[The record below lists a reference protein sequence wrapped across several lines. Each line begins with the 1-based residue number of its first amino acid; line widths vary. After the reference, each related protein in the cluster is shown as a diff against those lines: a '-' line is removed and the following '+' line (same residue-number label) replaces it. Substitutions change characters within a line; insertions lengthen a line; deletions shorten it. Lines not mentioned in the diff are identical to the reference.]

1 MILVIQNNQLTS
13 VVLNSELGTVPP
25 RRTVTIPV
33 TIAQL
38 EAIRPTLVRL
48 ASTGAISW
56 ATNKN
61 PDSSD
66 DGAEGAT
73 IAYVDGS
80 GPGGF
85 VTGPISS
92 TNNAVPRFDGV
103 DGTSLKDSVVTVSDG
118 GNISTP
124 GTVDGRDV
132 SVDGA
137 KLDTIETNADVT
149 DAANVAAAGAVM
161 DSDFAGSN
169 VGFLRRVG
177 AGSYTVL
184 QDNLL
189 AVVGPTSS
197 SDSSLGYSVGS
208 LWVDVV
214 ARQIYFC
221 ADASV
226 GAAVWRQIGA
236 GGGVTDHGALTG
248 LSDDDHTQYLLVN
261 GTRAMTGDLDMGG
274 QDVSNVGT
282 VDGRDVSADGTK
294 LDTIETNADVTDA
307 TNVAAAGAVMD
318 SDFTGT
324 HVGTLERT
332 GVGLYRVIRNNL
344 SSVTSPTASDDST
357 QNYQI
362 GSLWLNTIT
371 GRLRICVDAT
381 PGAAVWRPDTEVGG
395 LVTGWLAGG
404 ILSINGGDPARF
416 DLSSGNGLIVD
427 DSVPEF
433 RNITPVSWGAFT
445 SVVLTNLATQDFS
458 WIGIDS
464 AGAIVQIGGRAPT
477 SAERR
482 DNIWLG
488 RVVHANRTTIS
499 FFIDAPIGAGAP
511 EYTGIDLAAA
521 LGVFNVDGN
530 VYSSTGANL
539 ILQRTSGA
547 IWRLFSNIR
556 TDFKTPHVVSLLA
569 ASPIASFNYRYRNG
583 LGGWTEAPAAQV
595 VPNLYDDGTG
605 TLAAVPANRWTI
617 QRIRLSTTGLTI
629 AKYGQALYT
638 SKAEARAN
646 IFATIASD
654 PALSETVLRAYLIV
668 RGNATNLQDPDNE
681 FIEVSSGVAGG
692 GGGGS
697 SITDHGLLSGLAD
710 DDHTQYLLVNGTRA
724 MTGGLDMGNQAIS
737 NALTVNSRTMA
748 NLVDLAGQLGGTA
761 SSPDVRGVRE
771 TSGPTLLTMGAVAD
785 GEYFRRSGTSVI
797 GGIPG
802 GGSSTFRG
810 IRGFTLANY
819 LEAATPADLAGNASP
834 GFEIY
839 GLLNVDGLLRGS
851 LVVNNYIASTASEFV
866 GPGYHLWL
874 QGDRPRHSVTDGGG
888 TLLSNFLQE
897 WLLGTTFRKPLI
909 PISMGFNGTTRFLK
923 IAGQTIFSA
932 AMTGYTSSAN
942 PFRVGRPGGAATS
955 GALENATLFAL
966 AAKTDGILTDADHEE
981 ALRVFLSTGDLP
993 NGVFTSRWSFASLS
1007 VGAVPA
1013 MVPDAIGSNDLT
1025 LVGSLNVVDDKFS
1038 GLALVGDPAATS
1050 VKIGGQIGGST
1061 TVPDIRGVRE
1071 TSGPTLLTMGAVGD
1085 GKLFQ
1090 RSGSTIIGGAV
1101 ATEQFMQGF
1110 GSHPSDATQR
1120 AAWELPD
1127 NALDGQTAWT
1137 VFSVYARI
1145 GEPVGEE
1152 LVWSS
1157 SNVFGAD
1164 GGARLRQADTVFNF
1178 DFVDSAAAFTN
1189 ASSSPEDA
1197 YRRQVRMVVQVF
1209 DNGNVLGSVDGYFAN
1224 CFISGAAGAFNSN
1237 GRNIHIGSDAAG
1249 ATADP
1254 STQAGGLQS
1263 HALAYWGYTLRV
1275 VTATEI
1281 RAWFRACMRAAG
1293 FADIPSGGGLT
1304 RAYRASDANLGA
1316 GTWAPF
1322 IGTGTASKIGTKA
1335 LSLVT
1340 LPLDW

>member
-56 ATNKN
+56 ATGKN

-161 DSDFAGSN
+161 GSDFAGSN

-177 AGSYTVL
+177 AGSYSVL

-248 LSDDDHTQYLLVN
+248 LADDDHTQYLLVN
-261 GTRAMTGDLDMGG
+261 GVRAMTGDLDMGG

-307 TNVAAAGAVMD
+307 ANVAAAGAVME
-318 SDFTGT
+318 SDYTPAHSLLVQQSGTGSPSPLS
-324 HVGTLERT
+324 VG
-332 GVGLYRVIRNNL
+332 NNTIL
-344 SSVTSPTASDDST
+344 GRASD
-357 QNYQI
+357 
-362 GSLWLNTIT
+362 
-371 GRLRICVDAT
+371 
-381 PGAAVWRPDTEVGG
+381 GG
-395 LVTGWLAGG
+395 
-404 ILSINGGDPARF
+404 
-416 DLSSGNGLIVD
+416 
-427 DSVPEF
+427 
-433 RNITPVSWGAFT
+433 
-445 SVVLTNLATQDFS
+445 
-458 WIGIDS
+458 
-464 AGAIVQIGGRAPT
+464 
-477 SAERR
+477 
-482 DNIWLG
+482 
-488 RVVHANRTTIS
+488 
-499 FFIDAPIGAGAP
+499 
-511 EYTGIDLAAA
+511 
-521 LGVFNVDGN
+521 
-530 VYSSTGANL
+530 
-539 ILQRTSGA
+539 
-547 IWRLFSNIR
+547 
-556 TDFKTPHVVSLLA
+556 
-569 ASPIASFNYRYRNG
+569 SPIA
-583 LGGWTEAPAAQV
+583 
-595 VPNLYDDGTG
+595 
-605 TLAAVPANRWTI
+605 
-617 QRIRLSTTGLTI
+617 
-629 AKYGQALYT
+629 
-638 SKAEARAN
+638 
-646 IFATIASD
+646 
-654 PALSETVLRAYLIV
+654 ALSAASVKTILDYQGSEVDFTPNGDIAATDVQAAIV
-668 RGNATNLQDPDNE
+668 
-681 FIEVSSGVAGG
+681 EVRNDTDTKL
-692 GGGGS
+692 GS
-697 SITDHGLLSGLAD
+697 K
-710 DDHTQYLLVNGTRA
+710 
-724 MTGGLDMGNQAIS
+724 
-737 NALTVNSRTMA
+737 
-748 NLVDLAGQLGGTA
+748 VDLAGQLGGTA
-761 SSPDVRGVRE
+761 ASPDVRGVRE

-851 LVVNNYIASTASEFV
+851 LIVNNYIASTASEFV

-874 QGDRPRHSVTDGGG
+874 QGDRPRHSITDGSS

-897 WLLGTTFRKPLI
+897 WLLGTTFRKPLV
-909 PISMGFNGTTRFLK
+909 PLSMGFNGTTRFLK

-932 AMTGYTSSAN
+932 AMTGYTPSVN
-942 PFRVGRPGGAATS
+942 PFRVGRPGGSATS

-966 AAKTDGILTDADHEE
+966 AAKTDGVLTDAQHEE
-981 ALRVFLSTGDLP
+981 ALRIFLATGDLP
-993 NGVFTSRWSFASLS
+993 NGVFTSRWSFASLP
-1007 VGAVPA
+1007 VGSVPA
-1013 MVPDAIGSNDLT
+1013 TVTDAIGSNDLA
-1025 LVGSLNVVDDKFS
+1025 LVGSLSVVDDKFS
-1038 GLALVGDPAATS
+1038 GLALVGDPASTS

-1061 TVPDIRGVRE
+1061 TVPDVRGVRE
-1071 TSGPTLLTMGAVGD
+1071 TSGPTLLTFGAIADGQFFRRSGATAVGGDPVLIGGQLGGTAASPDVRGIRETSGPTLLTLGAIAD
-1085 GKLFQ
+1085 GEYA
-1090 RSGSTIIGGAV
+1090 RRVGSTLVGGNPSGGAV
-1101 ATEQFMQGF
+1101 NFDAVRGFSGSDYMTATTSDYQGDPTGYSLAVLARPRRRDPVDSVLLHTANTFINHTGYLVGWQVTQGF
-1110 GSHPSDATQR
+1110 YFSSGDGVSAPQFILGPAGS
-1120 AAWELPD
+1120 L
-1127 NALDGQTAWT
+1127 
-1137 VFSVYARI
+1137 
-1145 GEPVGEE
+1145 
-1152 LVWSS
+1152 
-1157 SNVFGAD
+1157 
-1164 GGARLRQADTVFNF
+1164 
-1178 DFVDSAAAFTN
+1178 
-1189 ASSSPEDA
+1189 
-1197 YRRQVRMVVQVF
+1197 
-1209 DNGNVLGSVDGYFAN
+1209 FAN
-1224 CFISGAAGAFNSN
+1224 AGKLCLLHCIFDGTNIYGAVN
-1237 GRNIHIGSDAAG
+1237 GS
-1249 ATADP
+1249 
-1254 STQAGGLQS
+1254 
-1263 HALAYWGYTLRV
+1263 
-1275 VTATEI
+1275 
-1281 RAWFRACMRAAG
+1281 RAAG
-1293 FADIPSGGGLT
+1293 GAASSFTATGIAPVIGLGPFGIAEAADFEILGVAYLAGVLTDDQVIDHWAAVADARAWVDGGISWDELNGGALAPGWPSLNGGAAT
-1304 RAYRASDANLGA
+1304 FSV
-1316 GTWAPF
+1316 
-1322 IGTGTASKIGTKA
+1322 TGTLTDTE
-1335 LSLVT
+1335 V
-1340 LPLDW
+1340 PPVWR